1 MASGCQL
8 NWKAQV
14 QGEEVEINRQ
24 EYWSGVPFSPPGD
37 LLDPGIEPTSLTSP
51 LSAGDFFTT
60 STTWEACCN
69 IYIYQI
75 ITCILNLHNVI
86 CQ

>member
-24 EYWSGVPFSPPGD
+24 ECLSGVPFSPPGD
-37 LLDPGIEPTSLTSP
+37 LLDPRMEPESSALQADCL
-51 LSAGDFFTT
+51 LSEPPGKPR
-60 STTWEACCN
+60 
-69 IYIYQI
+69 I
-75 ITCILNLHNVI
+75 
-86 CQ
+86 